1 MRKAVWYFD
10 VISPFAYLHLTRFS
24 ELPAGLAIEY
34 RPILFA
40 GLLNHWGQKG
50 PAEIAPKRRWTYRAC
65 QHWADSHRVAL
76 RFPAAHPF
84 NSLHYQRLILACGST
99 PEAVRRVFE
108 AVWTT
113 GGDPADQQ
121 SFSALARALGVDD
134 LARLGAADVKDALRR
149 NTDEAAALGVFGVPT
164 FVADREVFWGNDS
177 IEFFKAWLAD
187 PSILHSAEMRRI
199 DALPVAASRRN

>member
-24 ELPAGLAIEY
+24 ELPADLAIEY

-65 QHWADSHRVAL
+65 QHWADAHRVPL

-84 NSLHYQRLILACGST
+84 NSLHHQRLILACGST
-99 PEAVRRVFE
+99 PDAVLRVFE

-113 GGDPADQQ
+113 GGDPGDQN
-121 SFSALARALGVDD
+121 SFAALASALGVDD